1 MWLFRSSKEGL
12 SEIIL
17 YGYSPIRSGSHA
29 KEFLEGYNGYLET
42 DGCRRIRI
50 CRELGAPLDGWHII
64 QRYYIDVVPNGKRM
78 TTVRWKCRESS
89 VATGYSPLR
98 TPLTKSISVIM
109 NSESIYVSRN

>member
-12 SEIIL
+12 SEVIL
-17 YGYSPIRSGSHA
+17 DGYSPIRSGSHA

-42 DGCRRIRI
+42 DGCRRITI

-98 TPLTKSISVIM
+98 TPLTD
-109 NSESIYVSRN
+109 YTGAL